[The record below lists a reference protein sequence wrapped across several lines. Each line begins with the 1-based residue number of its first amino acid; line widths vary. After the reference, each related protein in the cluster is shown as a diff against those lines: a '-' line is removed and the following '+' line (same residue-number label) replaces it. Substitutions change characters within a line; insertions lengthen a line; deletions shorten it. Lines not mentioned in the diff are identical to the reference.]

1 MTPIVTRE
9 SDVIVN
15 RNWLVAWG
23 AIVALSLSV
32 YFLNPE
38 WFDPRTLRQF
48 FNDNLVVSL
57 FLYFV
62 VSTLRGFTLI
72 PSTPFV
78 LAGVLVFPPLPL
90 FLVNQVAVY
99 TSSAIVY
106 LMARQVRFDH
116 YFHERYPRQV
126 ERLTRLLHKRELVV
140 ISVWGFAPFVPTD
153 MIVYVCSILRIKL
166 WKTLLGA
173 SLGEG
178 VICAIYIFG
187 GSRGLDLLLAAF

>member
-1 MTPIVTRE
+1 MTRE

-23 AIVALSLSV
+23 MVVALSLSV

-38 WFDPRTLRQF
+38 WFAPGTLRQF

-57 FLYFV
+57 FLYFM

-106 LMARQVRFDH
+106 FMARQVRFDQ

-173 SLGEG
+173 SIGEG

-187 GSRGLDLLLAAF
+187 GSHGLGLLLGAF